1 MTMPELGRATSGSSS
16 SPTPNSTSTTSLSPD
31 FDLAEIECASGNPD
45 AAAAQIAFADKLC
58 PDTATGLDPY
68 FAVARADLAL
78 VRGDDA
84 NALAYAEQADNIDVG
99 TDEPLFRCG
108 ILRRLGDAQLA
119 LDRPGDA
126 AATFDQL
133 IAMADPFPCRR
144 AEGHEG
150 AAAAALALEQL
161 EAARNHLATANEIR
175 HHTGSQRVRRPAVE
189 HYLARLETGPHPAAT
204 RADGSK

>member
-1 MTMPELGRATSGSSS
+1 ML
-16 SPTPNSTSTTSLSPD
+16 TPNSTSTTSFSPTSVSPRSNA
-31 FDLAEIECASGNPD
+31 LSGNPD

-58 PDTATGLDPY
+58 PDTATGWDPY

-84 NALAYAEQADNIDVG
+84 SALAYAEQADNIDVG

-119 LDRPGDA
+119 LDRHGDA

-133 IAMADPFPCRR
+133 IATADPFPCRR

-150 AAAAALALEQL
+150 AAATALALEQL
-161 EAARNHLATANEIR
+161 EAARNHLATATEIR

-189 HYLARLETGPHPAAT
+189 QHLARLETERQLAAN
-204 RADGSK
+204 RADGSD